1 MSLFQ
6 LFKKKPSDEIIDELL
21 QVTGFNSLE
30 NPKIVSRSHLES
42 PDVINKYLTIQTNIL
57 PFYIPCKSKKY
68 ILDNPTAKN
77 IITVIRHLLKTRGY
91 SVQSQEK
98 YQSGQKTVFYKI
110 VSKANEEPENLHVI
124 KFD

>member
-21 QVTGFNSLE
+21 QLTGFNSLE
-30 NPKIVSRSHLES
+30 NPKVVSRSHLES
-42 PDVINKYLTIQTNIL
+42 PEVINKYLKVQTNIL

-68 ILDNPTAKN
+68 MLDDPSAKN
-77 IITVIRHLLKTRGY
+77 IITIVRHLLKTRGY
-91 SVQSQEK
+91 YVNSQEK
-98 YQSGQKTVFYKI
+98 YQSGHKMIFYKI
-110 VSKANEEPENLHVI
+110 IAKADEQPENSYVV